1 MGTPEATK
9 VGAGM
14 IAEDLINHM
23 IPPLK
28 GSDDAH
34 KAIVWMEEFRCNYL
48 PVVENGHLLGFI
60 SEEIILETN
69 DIEKQVGDFNLVG
82 QSSYVHLDTHF
93 YDILKVATDN
103 KLQMVAVLNDNQ
115 QYVGVITIQDT
126 LASFAQTAAVQMP
139 GSILVISMNFVD
151 YSLAEIS
158 RLIEENNAKIL
169 SSIIKEDP
177 FDPGMI
183 RLTLKINQA
192 DVSRIVATLERFGYK
207 VIGRY
212 QETKP
217 IENEKERIDMLLRYL
232 DI

>member
-1 MGTPEATK
+1 
-9 VGAGM
+9 M

-28 GSDDAH
+28 GTDDAH

-48 PVVENGHLLGFI
+48 PVVDSSRLLGFI

-69 DIEKQVGDFNLVG
+69 DIEKHVGDFNLVG
-82 QSSYVHLDTHF
+82 QSCYVHLDTHF

-103 KLQMVAVLNDNQ
+103 KLQMVAVINDDQ
-115 QYVGVITIQDT
+115 QYSGVITVQDT
-126 LASFAQTAAVQMP
+126 LTSFAQTAAVQMP
-139 GSILVISMNFVD
+139 GAILVLSMKYVD
-151 YSLAEIS
+151 YSLSEIS
-158 RLIEENNAKIL
+158 RLIEENHAKIL

-177 FDPGMI
+177 LDPGKI
-183 RLTLKINQA
+183 RLTLKINQV
-192 DVSRIVATLERFGYK
+192 DMSRIVATLERFNYK

-217 IENEKERIDMLLRYL
+217 VENERDRIDMLLRYL

>member
-1 MGTPEATK
+1 
-9 VGAGM
+9 M

-34 KAIVWMEEFRCNYL
+34 KAIVWMEEFRCTYL
-48 PVVENGHLLGFI
+48 PVVDNSKLLGFI

-69 DIEKQVGDFNLVG
+69 DIEKHVGDFNLTG
-82 QSSYVHLDTHF
+82 LSCYVHLDTHF

-103 KLQMVAVLNDNQ
+103 KLQMVAVLNDDQ
-115 QYVGVITIQDT
+115 QYAGVITVQDT
-126 LASFAQTAAVQMP
+126 LTSFAQTAAVQMP
-139 GSILVISMNFVD
+139 GAILVLSMNYND

-158 RLIEENNAKIL
+158 RLIEENHAKIL

-177 FDPGMI
+177 LDPGKI
-183 RLTLKINQA
+183 RLTLKINQT
-192 DVSRIVATLERFGYK
+192 DMSRTVATLERFNYK

-212 QETKP
+212 QETRP
-217 IENEKERIDMLLRYL
+217 VENERERIDMLLRYL

>member
-1 MGTPEATK
+1 
-9 VGAGM
+9 M

-48 PVVENGHLLGFI
+48 PVVDNSRLLGFI

-69 DIEKQVGDFNLVG
+69 DIEKHVKDFNLVG
-82 QSSYVHLDTHF
+82 LTCYVHLDTHF

-103 KLQMVAVLNDNQ
+103 KLQMVAVLNDDQ
-115 QYVGVITIQDT
+115 QYNGVITVQDT
-126 LASFAQTAAVQMP
+126 LTSFAQTAAVQMP
-139 GSILVISMNFVD
+139 GAIIVLVMNYID

-158 RLIEENNAKIL
+158 RLIEENHAKIL

-177 FDPGMI
+177 LDAGKI
-183 RLTLKINQA
+183 RLTLKINQS
-192 DVSRIVATLERFGYK
+192 DMSRIVATLERFGYK

-217 IENEKERIDMLLRYL
+217 VENERERIDMLLRYL